1 VAFLQN
7 FHSKIHSASQIFRIF
22 SRKNFSQTTNF
33 FFADLRYFK
42 IWNIFLV
49 LSYFFSNI
57 FYTFAP
63 SKRTDYYPEL
73 SKGKLVENQEYKGE
87 VMLKK
92 H

>member
-1 VAFLQN
+1 LKY
-7 FHSKIHSASQIFRIF
+7 KIHRESHVLIYVKKSILKFGTF
-22 SRKNFSQTTNF
+22 
-33 FFADLRYFK
+33 
-42 IWNIFLV
+42 FLV